1 MSLSPYVFISFDD
14 HDFITMIND
23 PKISKNEVLK
33 NIYSRRSIRDYLP
46 DDIPDDVVRE
56 LIRAAT
62 YAPSAANMQ
71 PWRFVVIK
79 NRELIAKLS
88 ARAKELWMVQAG
100 RSNRPELKS
109 LANMVAR
116 PNFEIFFQAPLL
128 IMIFSDCH
136 AFSPQIDCA
145 LAGENMMLAAQS
157 LGIGSCWIGL
167 ASVLGEE
174 RAIMEDLGVPDGC
187 RLEGTLIF
195 GYPTK
200 LDNQAPRRDKEVVLK
215 WIE

>member
-1 MSLSPYVFISFDD
+1 MS
-14 HDFITMIND
+14 ND
-23 PKISKNEVLK
+23 LKIPENEVLK

-46 DDIPDDVVRE
+46 DDIADDVVRE

-79 NRELIAKLS
+79 NRDLIAKLS
-88 ARAKELWMVQAG
+88 GRSKELWLEQAG
-100 RSNRPELKS
+100 RSTRPEMKS
-109 LANMVAR
+109 LVNMVSR
-116 PNFEIFFQAPLL
+116 PNFNIFFNAPLL
-128 IMIFSDCH
+128 IMIFSDFD

-145 LAGENMMLAAQS
+145 LAGENMMLAARS

-167 ASVLGEE
+167 ASPLGQDP
-174 RAIMEDLGVPDGC
+174 AILADLGVPDRC
-187 RLEGTLIF
+187 RLEGTIVF

-200 LDNQAPRRDKEVVLK
+200 LDHKAPRRDKEVVLK

>member
-1 MSLSPYVFISFDD
+1 MS
-14 HDFITMIND
+14 ND
-23 PKISKNEVLK
+23 LKIPENEVLK

-46 DDIPDDVVRE
+46 DDIADDVVRE

-79 NRELIAKLS
+79 NRDLIAKLS
-88 ARAKELWMVQAG
+88 GRSKELWLEQAG
-100 RSNRPELKS
+100 RSTRPEMKS
-109 LANMVAR
+109 LVNMVSR
-116 PNFEIFFQAPLL
+116 PNFNIFFNAPLL
-128 IMIFSDCH
+128 IMIFSDFD

-167 ASVLGEE
+167 ASPLGQDP
-174 RAIMEDLGVPDGC
+174 AILADLGVPDRC
-187 RLEGTLIF
+187 RLEGTIVF

-200 LDNQAPRRDKEVVLK
+200 LDHKAPRRDKEVVLK

>member
-1 MSLSPYVFISFDD
+1 MS
-14 HDFITMIND
+14 ND
-23 PKISKNEVLK
+23 SKIPENEVLK
-33 NIYSRRSIRDYLP
+33 NIYSRRSVRDYLP
-46 DDIPDDVVRE
+46 DDIPDDVIRE

-62 YAPSAANMQ
+62 YAPSAVNIQ

-88 ARAKELWMVQAG
+88 CRARELWMEQAG
-100 RSNRPELKS
+100 RSTRPEMKS
-109 LANMVAR
+109 LANMVSR
-116 PNFEIFFQAPLL
+116 PNFDIFFMAPLL
-128 IMIFSDCH
+128 IMIFSDCD

-145 LAGENMMLAAQS
+145 LAGQNMMLAARS

-167 ASVLGEE
+167 ASPLGGDP
-174 RAIMEDLGVPDGC
+174 AIMAELGVPDRC
-187 RLEGTLIF
+187 RLEGALIF

-200 LDNQAPRRDKEVVLK
+200 LDHKAPRRDKEVILK

>member
-1 MSLSPYVFISFDD
+1 MS
-14 HDFITMIND
+14 ND
-23 PKISKNEVLK
+23 LKIPENEVLK

-46 DDIPDDVVRE
+46 DDIADDVVRE

-79 NRELIAKLS
+79 NRDLIAKLS
-88 ARAKELWMVQAG
+88 GRSKELWLEQAG
-100 RSNRPELKS
+100 RSTRPEMKS
-109 LANMVAR
+109 LVNMVSR
-116 PNFEIFFQAPLL
+116 PNFNIFFNAPLL
-128 IMIFSDCH
+128 IMIFSDFD

-145 LAGENMMLAAQS
+145 LAGENMMLAARS

-167 ASVLGEE
+167 AFPLGQDPV
-174 RAIMEDLGVPDGC
+174 ILTDLGVPDRC
-187 RLEGTLIF
+187 RLEGTIVF

-200 LDNQAPRRDKEVVLK
+200 LDHKAPRRDKEVVLK

>member
-1 MSLSPYVFISFDD
+1 MS
-14 HDFITMIND
+14 ND
-23 PKISKNEVLK
+23 LKIPENEVLK

-46 DDIPDDVVRE
+46 DDIADDVVRE

-79 NRELIAKLS
+79 NRDLIAKLS
-88 ARAKELWMVQAG
+88 GRSKELWLEQAG
-100 RSNRPELKS
+100 RSTRPEMKS
-109 LANMVAR
+109 LVNMVSR
-116 PNFEIFFQAPLL
+116 PNFNIFFNAPLL
-128 IMIFSDCH
+128 IMIFSDFD

-145 LAGENMMLAAQS
+145 LAGENMMLAARS

-167 ASVLGEE
+167 ASPLGQDP
-174 RAIMEDLGVPDGC
+174 AILADLGVPDRC
-187 RLEGTLIF
+187 KLEGTLIF

-200 LDNQAPRRDKEVVLK
+200 LDHKAPRRDKEVVLK

>member
-1 MSLSPYVFISFDD
+1 MS
-14 HDFITMIND
+14 ND
-23 PKISKNEVLK
+23 LKIPENEVLK

-46 DDIPDDVVRE
+46 DDIADDVVRE

-79 NRELIAKLS
+79 NRDLIAKLS
-88 ARAKELWMVQAG
+88 VRSKELLLEQAG
-100 RSNRPELKS
+100 RSTRPELKS
-109 LANMVAR
+109 LANMVSR
-116 PNFEIFFQAPLL
+116 PNFNIFFNAPLL
-128 IMIFSDCH
+128 IMIFSDFD

-167 ASVLGEE
+167 ASPLGQDP
-174 RAIMEDLGVPDGC
+174 AILADLGVPDRC
-187 RLEGTLIF
+187 RLEGALIF

-200 LDNQAPRRDKEVVLK
+200 LDHKAPRRDKEVVLK

>member
-1 MSLSPYVFISFDD
+1 MS
-14 HDFITMIND
+14 ND
-23 PKISKNEVLK
+23 SKILENEVLK

-62 YAPSAANMQ
+62 YAPSAGNMQ

-79 NRELIAKLS
+79 NRDLIAKLS
-88 ARAKELWMVQAG
+88 GRAKELWMEQAG
-100 RSNRPELKS
+100 KSSRPELKS
-109 LANMVAR
+109 LANMVSR
-116 PNFEIFFQAPLL
+116 PNFDVFFKAPLL
-128 IMIFSDCH
+128 IMIFSDRD

-167 ASVLGEE
+167 ASPLGEDPVILAE
-174 RAIMEDLGVPDGC
+174 LSVPDGC
-187 RLEGTLIF
+187 RLEGTLVF

-200 LDNQAPRRDKEVVLK
+200 LDHKAPRRDNEVVLK